1 MKKYKLED
9 FKGGWFI
16 GDFEPTII
24 RTKGFEVSVK
34 HYKKGDKERRHVHK
48 LAEEFTVIIS
58 GKCQLSGEILGPGD
72 IAVLKKGEE
81 MTEDFEAL
89 EDTITTVV
97 KIPSVIGDKYE
108 V

>member
-1 MKKYKLED
+1 MKKYRLEN

-16 GDFEPTII
+16 GDFEPTIV

-34 HYKKGDKERRHVHK
+34 HYKKGDTERKHVHK
-48 LAEEFTVIIS
+48 LAKEFTVVIV
-58 GKCQLSGEILGPGD
+58 GKCRLNGEILEPGD
-72 IAVLKKGEE
+72 IAVLEKGEE